1 MPMLREFEIVRQE
14 IEDGPCRDP
23 LHDVINHAECSHGKT
38 KANRAKPVELGPIE
52 FGSGVIPIH

>member
-14 IEDGPCRDP
+14 IEDGPRREP
-23 LHDVINHAECSHGKT
+23 LHDVINHAEYSHDET

-52 FGSGVIPIH
+52 LGSKVIPIH